1 MTARPRRA
9 RWAGRAKI
17 ALVIVAGIIAL
28 PFTLA
33 ALLAGAKAE
42 RR

>member
-1 MTARPRRA
+1 MTAGHRRA
-9 RWAGRAKI
+9 RWASRAKI
-17 ALVIVAGIIAL
+17 ALIIVAGIIAL
-28 PFTLA
+28 PFTVA